1 MEKMEQQVQQGN
13 AEFRIEA
20 MTADEINQVSGGIG
34 PNRSTG
40 ASSYN
45 PHAQL
50 STKPNVQKPNTAGI
64 RQVFLS

>member
-1 MEKMEQQVQQGN
+1 MEKMDQHVQQGN

-20 MTADEINQVSGGIG
+20 MSADEINQVSGGIG

-45 PHAQL
+45 AHAAQP
-50 STKPNVQKPNTAGI
+50 KPNVKTPSTTGVRTI
-64 RQVFLS
+64 FLS